1 MTPAKAAAARHMYD
15 ERTHT
20 LDEIAKVIGVSR
32 SAVARSIYAT

>member
-1 MTPAKAAAARHMYD
+1 MYD

>member
-1 MTPAKAAAARHMYD
+1 MHD

-32 SAVARSIYAT
+32 SAVARSIYGSASTRRHAGM